1 MIFISYSWAD
11 TYFARVVERKLLDL
25 DVSLWIDY
33 KSIRSDQPIEHQ
45 IVHGIAV
52 SFGVV
57 FIDSIK
63 ARSSRWV
70 RLEREL
76 AKHYQKP
83 CIEWLVGSSHIESI
97 SRGLARLR
105 V

>member
-11 TYFARVVERKLLDL
+11 TYFARVLERKLLDL
-25 DVSLWIDY
+25 GVRLWIDY

-45 IVHGIAV
+45 IVHGIAC
-52 SFGVV
+52 SYGVV

-76 AKHYQKP
+76 AQHYRKP
-83 CIEWLVGSSHIESI
+83 CIEWLVGSGQIESI
-97 SRGLARLR
+97 PQGLARLR